1 MGWKWVDDEEPSKI
15 VSSGRGFGDVG
26 EVVNPNPRSREEDHC
41 STRRVVRSRCRT
53 EEVEPG
59 RFIKKCER
67 TQETLRD
74 CIGRPAEVVESET
87 EHSEEDVTD
96 EVKRGSFSLESPTIV
111 PFPFPGLQ
119 SDIEALE
126 RGFFGGLSNF
136 LEEAERMTSEFFKSF
151 GVPSSCERE
160 TSPFGQRRQLEKENP
175 TNPTEPESPPYS
187 EFASQVREV

>member
-1 MGWKWVDDEEPSKI
+1 MTRVKCRCFEILPYICKHKHPSILHPSSAKDCAPRKKTDREREREREMGWKWVDDEEPSKI

-74 CIGRPAEVVESET
+74 CIGR
-87 EHSEEDVTD
+87 
-96 EVKRGSFSLESPTIV
+96 
-111 PFPFPGLQ
+111 
-119 SDIEALE
+119 
-126 RGFFGGLSNF
+126 
-136 LEEAERMTSEFFKSF
+136 
-151 GVPSSCERE
+151 
-160 TSPFGQRRQLEKENP
+160 
-175 TNPTEPESPPYS
+175 
-187 EFASQVREV
+187 